1 MTAGPAKNG
10 DPKGGVLIN
19 PLERSEEL
27 TAQSIGQ
34 GVELLRAIQRQPSHA
49 PGEAFFLDEGVAHGP
64 SA

>member
-10 DPKGGVLIN
+10 DPKGRVLIN
-19 PLERSEEL
+19 PLKRCEEFA
-27 TAQSIGQ
+27 AQGIGQ
-34 GVELLRAIQRQPSHA
+34 GVPLLRAIQRQPSHA